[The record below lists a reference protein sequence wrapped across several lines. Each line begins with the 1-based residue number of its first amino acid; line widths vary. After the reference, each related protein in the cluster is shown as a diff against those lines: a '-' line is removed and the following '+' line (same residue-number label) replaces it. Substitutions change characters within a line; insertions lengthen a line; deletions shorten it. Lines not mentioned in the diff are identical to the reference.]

1 MNFPSSN
8 IQEFSGPF
16 HPRTLHTYSK
26 CMVYRAGC
34 TCPKQKCCT
43 CPKSKCCTCTTI
55 LYWCCTCPKCY
66 CCTCTTLKQLLWLLP
81 DSLLVPVALVQHNLK
96 VLHMTYSKTA
106 GVALARHLQKRA
118 NCGVYSCPI
127 TQMV

>member
-1 MNFPSSN
+1 MHVKK
-8 IQEFSGPF
+8 G
-16 HPRTLHTYSK
+16 
-26 CMVYRAGC
+26 AGC

-106 GVALARHLQKRA
+106 GVALARHLQKRT
-118 NCGVYSCPI
+118 NCEVYSCPI
-127 TQMV
+127 AQMVKNSPSTPAAVNTKLVCYEKILQKC